1 MKDKKVIIEELNRI
15 KNLMGYDRSR
25 TLNENTKTNKKLNE
39 QEGYEGYADI
49 LKSLDSDSGVNVYGT
64 SDGKPRRFRTPDGD
78 IFDSA
83 VDKGKTPKGSKWIN
97 KPEKVIDAV
106 KDVASN
112 KNVQTATNTVGG
124 GKVVKSVTGVGKNV
138 ASSAEVA
145 GAESAVGAEVA
156 GAEVAVGAEV
166 AGAEAAAVG
175 AEAAAVGAET
185 AAVVGAETAAV
196 VGAETA
202 AVVGAETAAVVGA
215 EAAVGA
221 GAAAAVGGGEA
232 AAAAATFLGLGPVGW
247 AIIGVASI
255 AALGVWAY
263 TKDDKM
269 GMVEKLF
276 DICQSSSNKDK
287 WKRYMSDIE
296 VKKNSGIL
304 YHAMEGLGTDEE
316 AVYGVFKSFKSP
328 GDFCAVGE
336 KYENTFG
343 ESLLEALNG
352 DFDYG
357 WEGIAE
363 PLVDMTK
370 KYAQTESEEY
380 CKDHVE
386 ECAENLKKYCKKI
399 PNDPKCNVLK
409 SEDLLVRAKK
419 CGHKSVEDY
428 KNSDWKCDSGSSGG
442 GNVGTGK
449 SEYVNCNGEYHKGCK
464 GPRIVQLQR
473 CLGVGVDGKFGEET
487 EKALEEKTDSKT
499 FNDED
504 VKKICGKK

>member
-1 MKDKKVIIEELNRI
+1 MKDKKLILEELNRI
-15 KNLMGYDRSR
+15 KNLMGYDRS
-25 TLNENTKTNKKLNE
+25 KTLNE

-49 LKSLDSDSGVNVYGT
+49 LNSLDSGSSTNIYGT
-64 SDGKPRRFRTPDGD
+64 SDGKPRRYRTPDGD

-97 KPEKVIDAV
+97 KPEKVIDTV

-112 KNVQTATNTVGG
+112 KNVQTAANTVGG
-124 GKVVKSVTGVGKNV
+124 GKVVKSVTGIGKNA

-156 GAEVAVGAEV
+156 GAEVAGAEIAGAEAAGAVGAEV
-166 AGAEAAAVG
+166 AGAEAAAVVGAEVAG
-175 AEAAAVGAET
+175 AEAAAV
-185 AAVVGAETAAV
+185 VGTEV
-196 VGAETA
+196 
-202 AVVGAETAAVVGA
+202 
-215 EAAVGA
+215 AVGA

-232 AAAAATFLGLGPVGW
+232 AAAATFLGLGPVGW
-247 AIIGVASI
+247 TILGVAGI
-255 AALGVWAY
+255 AALGAWAF

-276 DICQSSSNKDK
+276 GICQSSGDKDK
-287 WKRYMSDIE
+287 WKRYMSDTE

-343 ESLLEALNG
+343 ESLLEALDG

-363 PLVDMTK
+363 PLVEMTK

-386 ECAENLKKYCKKI
+386 ECADNLKKYCKKI
-399 PNDPKCNVLK
+399 PNDPKCNVLQ

-428 KNSDWKCDSGSSGG
+428 KNSDWKCNPSSSGG

-449 SEYVNCNGEYHKGCK
+449 IEYVNCNGEYHKGCK
-464 GPRIVQLQR
+464 GPRIVQLQK

-487 EKALEEKTDSKT
+487 EKALEEKTNSKT